1 MRDFQLVR
9 PTSQADA
16 IAQAA
21 ANGAFIAGGTDLMQL
36 MMDGV
41 EEPPKLVD
49 LDRVVADTISAS
61 PDGLRIDTHARMS
74 DAAEHAIV
82 ARDYP
87 VVAQALLLSASPQVR
102 NMATLGGNLLQ
113 RTRCGYFRDT
123 GFPCNKRIPGSGCPA
138 IAGDN
143 RMLAVLGTSDHC
155 IATNAS
161 DFAVSLVALDASL
174 ELVGPGGERTVK
186 LTEFYRE
193 PGDTPHIE
201 TVLQPGELIRTIVVP
216 ASPLNRASHY
226 LKVRDRATFEWAVV
240 SAAVAMRVEGGRVA
254 EARVAVGG
262 VGTKPWRSVAAEAA
276 LVGREPN
283 EAAFA
288 AAGDAAM
295 QGAKPYS
302 DNAFKIT
309 LASRTVARALSALV

>member
-1 MRDFQLVR
+1 MRDFTIVQ
-9 PTSQADA
+9 PASQADA

-21 ANGAFIAGGTDLMQL
+21 AGGAFIAGGTDLIQL
-36 MMDGV
+36 MADGV
-41 EEPPKLVD
+41 EHPPKLVD
-49 LDRVVADTISAS
+49 LDGLANAAIEAG
-61 PDGLRIDTHARMS
+61 PDGLRLGTHARMR
-74 DAAEHAIV
+74 DAAEHALV
-82 ARDYP
+82 LRDYP
-87 VVAQALLLSASPQVR
+87 VVSRALLLSASPQVR

-113 RTRCGYFRDT
+113 RTRCLYFRDT
-123 GFPCNKRIPGSGCPA
+123 AFACNKRRPDSGCPA

-161 DFAVSLVALDASL
+161 DFAVALVALDASL
-174 ELVGPGGERTVK
+174 ELVGPGGGRTVK
-186 LTEFYRE
+186 LVDFYRE

-201 TVLQPGELIRTIVVP
+201 TVLQPGELIQTIVVP
-216 ASPLNRASHY
+216 ASPLNRASRY

-240 SAAVAMRVEGGRVA
+240 SAAVAMRVEGGRIA

-262 VGTKPWRSVAAEAA
+262 VGTKPWRSPAAEAA

-283 EAAFA
+283 AATFA
-288 AAGDAAM
+288 MAGDAAM
-295 QGAKPYS
+295 QGARPYS

-309 LASRTVARALSALV
+309 LASRTVARALASV